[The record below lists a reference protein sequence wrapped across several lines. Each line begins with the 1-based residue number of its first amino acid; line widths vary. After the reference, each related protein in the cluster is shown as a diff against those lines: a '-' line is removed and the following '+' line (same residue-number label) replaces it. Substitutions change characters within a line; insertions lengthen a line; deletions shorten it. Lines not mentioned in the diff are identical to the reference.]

1 MIEDWG
7 EAAITVMVV
16 IGMIAVGLM
25 RMLHR
30 DRVVDVRTVRKL
42 GSYGGI
48 DVELVSSSGARRY
61 VALHYEVKTR
71 NGVREIQVLLNSANT
86 RRLAEFLEVA
96 VAPGRTVAHAR
107 LAAHRA
113 RRRKSAA

>member
-1 MIEDWG
+1 MEDWG
-7 EAAITVMVV
+7 EA
-16 IGMIAVGLM
+16 IAVVLAVLVMIIAGLM

-30 DRVVDVRTVRKL
+30 DRVVDVRSVKAL

-48 DVELVSSSGARRY
+48 DVELVSSSGGRRY
-61 VALHYEVKTR
+61 VALHYEVQAK
-71 NGVREIQVLLNSANT
+71 NDVREIQVLLSSANT

-113 RRRKSAA
+113 RRQKSAT